1 MKQENRSFENRRV
14 FAKRQQDKILTSPLR
29 RPDDGLTPAVPEDVR
44 RQNFVKAKAFT
55 GIGTRAFRVLAEA
68 MPQSPGA
75 ARTALRHGGRSES
88 VPPLLLYRHDSSGM
102 IRAFRKFYSALFRGS
117 ASAGHYLDARQNF
130 SAPAAGAWTA
140 DPHFFAIGS

>member
-1 MKQENRSFENRRV
+1 MKQKGRSFENRRV

-75 ARTALRHGGRSES
+75 ARGALRGG
-88 VPPLLLYRHDSSGM
+88 
-102 IRAFRKFYSALFRGS
+102 
-117 ASAGHYLDARQNF
+117 GHPDKHQVF
-130 SAPAAGAWTA
+130 SCIAMTAAG
-140 DPHFFAIGS
+140 